1 MILVASSWFI
11 DDWKS
16 IWWID
21 WDNIYHSVLLIRKI
35 LQQIFHGWIS
45 CPVYYAHLTSHSTY
59 QCSSFCSESCK
70 SFSLEPCKR
79 NSLSF
84 PSHYIASTPSQYYHS
99 HQKPASEQDPADPIQ
114 PECHITDDSRIRLWN
129 WSNPNSRQND
139 TIEQVHPKP
148 EFPNMYSLKLLTP
161 FLKPPLSTVKKNAD
175 TRSRGK
181 YQGDPSI
188 ATLHVLIS
196 GFKGG

>member
-1 MILVASSWFI
+1 MEARKAESRVTMITITSTSTKDFKSMPANQSHLQIPWTSLCQNTDLSRNLFQSIFQLPQQSPLMILVASSWFI

-45 CPVYYAHLTSHSTY
+45 CPVYYAYQSSHSTY
-59 QCSSFCSESCK
+59 QCSSFYSESYR

-99 HQKPASEQDPADPIQ
+99 YQKPSSEQEPGRP
-114 PECHITDDSRIRLWN
+114 
-129 WSNPNSRQND
+129 NPTRAPDYRWQYD
-139 TIEQVHPKP
+139 T
-148 EFPNMYSLKLLTP
+148 
-161 FLKPPLSTVKKNAD
+161 
-175 TRSRGK
+175 
-181 YQGDPSI
+181 
-188 ATLHVLIS
+188 TLELI
-196 GFKGG
+196 